1 MNTLTTVQVLGL
13 IFSVMKYKEELI
25 RAMTN
30 LGQKNDTI
38 FLGQATSFSGHAISG
53 TLSGVP
59 KEKLIEL
66 PVMEEVQMG
75 MCTGLSLEGYVP
87 ISIYPRFNFMIL
99 AINQLVNH
107 IDKMKEM
114 TKGVLVPKVI
124 VRVAVGARKPLDGGS
139 QHTQDF
145 TESIKRMLT
154 DTVLVELTEPEQIFP
169 TFEDAYNR
177 SGSTVVVEWGDF
189 YAEK

>member
-1 MNTLTTVQVLGL
+1 MRYKDELIKSMKWLGDKENTL
-13 IFSVMKYKEELI
+13 F
-25 RAMTN
+25 
-30 LGQKNDTI
+30 
-38 FLGQATSFSGHAISG
+38 FGQATLFSGHAISG
-53 TLSGVP
+53 TLTEVP

-75 MCTGLSLEGYVP
+75 MAAGLSLEGYVP
-87 ISIYPRFNFMIL
+87 ITIYPRFNFMML
-99 AINQLVNH
+99 SINQLVNH

-114 TKGVLVPKVI
+114 SKGLLVPKVI
-124 VRVAVGARKPLDGGS
+124 VRVAVGAKKPVDGGS

-145 TESIKRMLT
+145 TESIKHMLT
-154 DTVLVELTEPEQIFP
+154 DTKLVELTEPEQVSS

-177 SGSTVVVEWGDF
+177 NGSTVVVEWGDF

>member
-1 MNTLTTVQVLGL
+1 
-13 IFSVMKYKEELI
+13 MKYKDELI
-25 RAMTN
+25 RSMEW
-30 LGQKNDTI
+30 LGNRENTL
-38 FLGQATSFSGHAISG
+38 FLGQATAFSGHAISG
-53 TLSGVP
+53 TLTKVP

-75 MCTGLSLEGYVP
+75 MSIGMSLNKTLP
-87 ISIYPRFNFMIL
+87 ITCYPRFNFMML

-114 TKGVLVPKVI
+114 SKGLLVPKVI

-145 TESIKRMLT
+145 TKSIECMLT
-154 DTVLVELTEPEQIFP
+154 DTKLVELTEPDQIFD
-169 TFEDAYNR
+169 TFVDAYNR
-177 SGSTVVVEWGDF
+177 DGSTVVVEWGDF
-189 YAEK
+189 YSEK

>member
-1 MNTLTTVQVLGL
+1 
-13 IFSVMKYKEELI
+13 MKYKEELI
-25 RAMTN
+25 KSMKW
-30 LGQKNDTI
+30 LGEKQNTL
-38 FLGQATSFSGHAISG
+38 FLGQATLFSGHAISG
-53 TLSGVP
+53 TLTEVP
-59 KEKLIEL
+59 KQKLIEL

-87 ISIYPRFNFMIL
+87 ISIYPRFNFMML

-107 IDKMKEM
+107 MDKMKDM
-114 TKGVLVPKVI
+114 SRGMLVPKVI
-124 VRVAVGARKPLDGGS
+124 IRVAVGASKPLNGGS

-145 TESIKRMLT
+145 TESIKHMLT
-154 DTVLVELTEPEQIFP
+154 DTVLVELTEPKQVSS

-177 SGSTVVVEWGDF
+177 NGSTVVVEWGDY

>member
-1 MNTLTTVQVLGL
+1 MGYKDELIKSMKWLGEKENTL
-13 IFSVMKYKEELI
+13 
-25 RAMTN
+25 
-30 LGQKNDTI
+30 
-38 FLGQATSFSGHAISG
+38 FLGQATLCSGHSIST
-53 TLSGVP
+53 TLTKVP

-75 MCTGLSLEGYVP
+75 MSTGLSLEGFVP
-87 ISIYPRFNFMIL
+87 ITIYPRFNFMML

-107 IDKMKEM
+107 MDKMKEM
-114 TKGVLVPKVI
+114 SKSMLVPKVI

-145 TESIKRMLT
+145 TESIKHMLT
-154 DTVLVELTEPEQIFP
+154 DIKLVELTEPEQVSS

-177 SGSTVVVEWGDF
+177 NGSTVVVEWGDF

>member
-1 MNTLTTVQVLGL
+1 
-13 IFSVMKYKEELI
+13 MKYKEELI
-25 RAMTN
+25 KSMKW
-30 LGQKNDTI
+30 LGEIENTL
-38 FLGQATSFSGHAISG
+38 FLGQATLFSGHAISG
-53 TLSGVP
+53 TLTEVP

-87 ISIYPRFNFMIL
+87 ISIYPRFNFMML

-114 TKGVLVPKVI
+114 SRGMLVPKVI

-145 TESIKRMLT
+145 TESIKHMLT
-154 DTVLVELTEPEQIFP
+154 DTVLVELTEPEQIES
-169 TFEDAYNR
+169 TFKDAYNR
-177 SGSTVVVEWGDF
+177 NGSTVVVEWGDY